1 MTRHTAQPEMAAA
14 AAPGGT
20 ARSRLSLAGLRWRGA
35 PVAVPWAVALA
46 MLAVSVGLYPATV
59 HFGGL
64 ATLTPLLGVLV
75 IASLGQ
81 SLVIGTGGIDL
92 SVSSVIT
99 VVGVVFVMEAGPK
112 GGSTTLG
119 LVYALL
125 IGLACGVTNGLLV
138 EYLHLSP
145 LVTTLAT
152 GQVMAGLASIWYGNG
167 TNGLTVPASWKNL
180 TGDTLAGGVSYVL
193 VIALASAVVLSI
205 VLSHTVVGRR
215 LTVASTSP
223 RAAGYQ
229 AATYVLAS
237 ALYALAGVL
246 FVGDIGTSTLSLG
259 DVYQLSTIVAVVLGG
274 AALSGGKL
282 HPAATVAGA
291 LFLSLINNDVAAS
304 GIAPGTQSVLQGAVL
319 VLAMAAT
326 GTGALR
332 GLRRRR
338 LRAALASSAPPSA
351 DPQVPGPPAP
361 ASSTSSSGSPPGPT
375 SRRDRTTA
383 QPPDG

>member
-1 MTRHTAQPEMAAA
+1 
-14 AAPGGT
+14 
-20 ARSRLSLAGLRWRGA
+20 
-35 PVAVPWAVALA
+35 
-46 MLAVSVGLYPATV
+46 
-59 HFGGL
+59 
-64 ATLTPLLGVLV
+64 
-75 IASLGQ
+75 
-81 SLVIGTGGIDL
+81 
-92 SVSSVIT
+92 VSSVIT

-119 LVYALL
+119 LAYALL

-167 TNGLTVPASWKNL
+167 TNGLAVPASWKNL
-180 TGDTLAGGVSYVL
+180 TGNTLAGGVSYVL

-229 AATYVLAS
+229 GIRARRYRAATYVLAS

-304 GIAPGTQSVLQGAVL
+304 GITPGTQSVLQGAVL